1 MKSFNRYIREQRTL
15 DSAELVMEGRI
26 KNMSETE
33 WLNSLYGEGRGA
45 YGAYIQS
52 LFDNVQTH
60 ALYGISRDSVND
72 WKERLSKNKGIS
84 RFRKVNAN
92 SKYYAIL
99 CFKYDQS
106 KDEKYQ
112 EAITGEAAAEKK
124 AAEDFAEEVKNAD
137 TSKYST
143 DDKHIAKMKGYFNKH
158 SDPERL
164 VKSIKDEKKLVAR
177 WIAAIKIGWPEAVSV
192 FGYEIEHKKLLTKA
206 EIVAYSEKYKA
217 EEEKVDDSD
226 MKRLNKDEKSLAESW
241 ITKSVYKYFESLKD
255 VEIKWV
261 ESFKNAKTE
270 TGKEAMRRNGRA
282 WTEGFVVNVKKGDK
296 EKKVTF
302 DVVTNE
308 GGGLYGYVLNYGSV
322 VNLKKFKELFNN
334 IINDL

>member
-1 MKSFNRYIREQRTL
+1 MKSFNRYIREQCTL
-15 DSAELVMEGRI
+15 DPAELVMEGRI

-33 WLNSLYGEGRGA
+33 WLNSLYGEGRGT
-45 YGAYIQS
+45 YGVYIQP

-106 KDEKYQ
+106 KDERYKN
-112 EAITGEAAAEKK
+112 AVAGEDEREKK
-124 AAEDFAEEVKNAD
+124 AAEEFADSVKNAN

-164 VKSIKDEKKLVAR
+164 VKSIKDDKKLVAR

-192 FGYEIEHKKLLTKA
+192 FGYEIEKKKLLTKA

-217 EEEKVDDSD
+217 DEEKVDDSD
-226 MKRLNKDEKSLAESW
+226 MKRVDKETKKLIDSW
-241 ITKSVYKYFESLKD
+241 ITKSVYKYFETLKD
-255 VEIKWV
+255 VEIEWI

-270 TGKEAMRRNGRA
+270 SGKEAMRRNGRA

-322 VNLKKFKELFNN
+322 VNLKKFKELFND
-334 IINDL
+334 IINNL